1 MIRLTHSLPF
11 VLISALGLGII
22 GCTISPPPGIGTQ
35 MPTRT
40 GSASLTLL
48 PSVSEGRLTQAVIN
62 RPTSAS
68 IARLAVIPMV
78 ETSPGQFQPF
88 RADGTPT
95 APGDTQAVSVS
106 QSAPT
111 LKLTRSIQLTGLA
124 PNTRY
129 RILARAYDAQDNLIS
144 KDDASTVG
152 VTVTDDDAPTAT
164 AIPVVLADV
173 PFAARTTVTLTNGTN
188 SDYETIVTSLVMV
201 SGSVETPV
209 PGTTQTFAKA
219 QMPLTLTLDG
229 LTADTTYRLKVSM
242 RDGGNNEV
250 AMASVEIAV
259 SNDDAPAAKTLTL
272 NV

>member
-1 MIRLTHSLPF
+1 M
-11 VLISALGLGII
+11 
-22 GCTISPPPGIGTQ
+22 
-35 MPTRT
+35 
-40 GSASLTLL
+40 
-48 PSVSEGRLTQAVIN
+48 
-62 RPTSAS
+62 
-68 IARLAVIPMV
+68 
-78 ETSPGQFQPF
+78 
-88 RADGTPT
+88 
-95 APGDTQAVSVS
+95 
-106 QSAPT
+106 
-111 LKLTRSIQLTGLA
+111 
-124 PNTRY
+124 
-129 RILARAYDAQDNLIS
+129 
-144 KDDASTVG
+144 
-152 VTVTDDDAPTAT
+152 
-164 AIPVVLADV
+164 LADV

-242 RDGGNNEV
+242 RDGGDNEV